1 MKSFIKLLAT
11 GLIGTIALGGSAST
25 IYFMV
30 NNGSN
35 SDNNHTSLL
44 PGGTELTD
52 EQKTVSAIKDNLFNY
67 LSASNL
73 KFNDLLLN
81 VEGLGATNSEA
92 LQLNYK
98 GSMDYKVFMT
108 THKNNLTSDDVAAK
122 FNGDINV
129 KYLDNTTN
137 AKYTTKLD
145 ETIGF
150 QSQGTGKLFLDWKP
164 SDQEGVEATKY
175 SISGKVIDD
184 VLDFLPTI
192 QTLTGVDLSSVHDY
206 YSLIKN
212 IDITNLLPMAIDLV
226 GSLSDSSDLN
236 QTPVDGIYSF
246 NIVVPASL
254 LKDAGIEQDL
264 HIVFKCDDKG
274 LLTAIELYEIDISG
288 IKISLTSNI
297 LMDITDSG
305 YVSDVNEDEYTNNL
319 DCTTNALTTV
329 ASLIDEKKFDT
340 NLSISLKEN
349 VNGVNSATRTFDGF
363 FKGDLSSAKAINDG
377 AIYDIG
383 ITQNQ
388 TFNSSVNVRYANNK
402 TYFKVGSNLAKGF
415 IADSTI
421 DDLTKNIT
429 STMFKDNAPS
439 ADEALNMVATILGD
453 SPIYEIMDGNWGA
466 YKKFIRNLTI
476 DNEVMTLTIN
486 AKAFGSKLVD
496 QDFTINIDLKD
507 GKLNGLSIKDLP
519 VTQKTKTDG
528 KVYVTS
534 IDFAVNLVDF
544 GTHVNDVTETYGD
557 FGQYA
562 NFEIANPLY
571 NTIYKIVDSKTVGAN
586 YSISYT
592 KEDATKEMFTIDG
605 TIDGDI
611 NSMDEIDIS
620 SMSTVENAVN
630 AINGKNLGL
639 YNITAGGNINGI
651 THNLSATY
659 QDQGLYLDYWGANKE
674 YTESKMSLTQGKF
687 FDVFNLVYGMIGGSA
702 SQEVSMSFDSMT
714 STLDNLLD
722 ITDGKLWSIL
732 QGDMMSDLDKYIS
745 VKSDGS
751 ANNLVNVAIDTTLF
765 GGNYGSINLVLD
777 SNNDL
782 LSIHANYKTA
792 GYGTVDFSFNFR
804 DYQDP
809 TIASDDITNNY
820 KVMDNTVDAIISLV
834 SGSSLSSMEVS
845 GSLAG
850 PRR

>member
-1 MKSFIKLLAT
+1 MKSFVKLIAT
-11 GLIGTIALGGSAST
+11 GLIGTIALTGSAST

-35 SDNNHTSLL
+35 DNNHTSLL

-52 EQKTVSAIKDNLFNY
+52 EQEAVDKIKNNLFNY
-67 LSASNL
+67 LSGSNL

-81 VEGLGATNSEA
+81 VEGLGATKSEA
-92 LQLNYK
+92 LQVNYK
-98 GSMDYKVFMT
+98 GAMDYKVFMS
-108 THKNNLTSDDVAAK
+108 THKNNITSDDLAAK
-122 FNGDINV
+122 FNGNINI

-192 QTLTGVDLSSVHDY
+192 QTMTGVDLSSVRNY

-212 IDITNLLPMAIDLV
+212 IDITSLLSTGLNLV
-226 GSLSDSSDLN
+226 GSLSQTSDLD
-236 QTPVDGIYSF
+236 QTPIDGIYSF

-254 LKDAGIEQDL
+254 LKDAGINQDL
-264 HIVFKCDDKG
+264 HIVFKCDENG
-274 LLTAIELYEIDISG
+274 LLTAVELYEIDING
-288 IKISLTSNI
+288 IKIYLSSDI
-297 LMDITDSG
+297 LMDISDSG
-305 YVSDVNEDEYTNNL
+305 YVSDVDEDSYNNNL

-340 NLSISLKEN
+340 NLAFSLKED
-349 VNGVNSATRTFDGF
+349 VNGINVTTRTFDGY

-383 ITQNQ
+383 LVQNE
-388 TFNSSVNVRYANNK
+388 TFNSSVSVRYDNHN

-415 IADSTI
+415 ISDSTI

-429 STMFKDNAPS
+429 STMFKDDSVS
-439 ADEALNMVATILGD
+439 ADAALNMVSTILGD
-453 SPIYEIMDGNWGA
+453 SPIYEIMEGNWGA

-476 DNEVMTLTIN
+476 NDEVMTLTIN

-496 QDFTINIDLKD
+496 QDFTINIDLKG
-507 GKLNGLSIKDLP
+507 GKLNSLSIKDLP

-528 KVYVTS
+528 KVYISS
-534 IDFAVNLVDF
+534 IDFSVNLVDF
-544 GTHVNDVTETYGD
+544 GTHVSDVIEHYGV
-557 FGQYA
+557 FSEYA

-592 KEDATKEMFTIDG
+592 KENESKEFFTIDG
-605 TIDGDI
+605 TIDGDV
-611 NSMDEIDIS
+611 NSMESIDLS
-620 SMSTVENAVN
+620 TLNTVENAVS
-630 AINGKNLGL
+630 AIKGKNLGL
-639 YNITAGGNINGI
+639 YNITAGGSINGI
-651 THNLSATY
+651 EHNLSATY
-659 QDQGLYLDYWGANKE
+659 QEESLYLDYWGANKE
-674 YTESKMSLTQGKF
+674 ITESKMSLTQGKF
-687 FDVFNLVYGMIGGSA
+687 FDIFTLVYGMIGGSA
-702 SQEVSMSFDSMT
+702 SKEVSMSFDSMT
-714 STLDNLLD
+714 STLDNLIDVTNGQIWD
-722 ITDGKLWSIL
+722 ILK
-732 QGDMMSDLDKYIS
+732 GDTMSNLDKYIE

-751 ANNLVNVAIDTTLF
+751 NKNLVNVAIYTTLF
-765 GGNYGSINLVLD
+765 GGNYGLINLVLD
-777 SNNDL
+777 SANEL
-782 LSIHANYKTA
+782 LSIHANYITE
-792 GYGTVDFSFNFR
+792 GYGTIDFSFNFR
-804 DYQDP
+804 DYNNP
-809 TIASDDITNNY
+809 TIASDDIAINY
-820 KVMDNTVDAIISLV
+820 KVMDGTIDAIIKLI
-834 SGSSLSSMEVS
+834 SGTALSSLEVS

>member
-1 MKSFIKLLAT
+1 MKSFIKLIAT
-11 GLIGTIALGGSAST
+11 GLIGTIALAGSAST

-35 SDNNHTSLL
+35 DNHTSLL

-52 EQKTVSAIKDNLFNY
+52 EQKAVEEIKNNLFNY
-67 LSASNL
+67 LSGSNL
-73 KFNDLLLN
+73 KFNNLLLN
-81 VEGLGATNSEA
+81 VEGLGATKSEA

-98 GSMDYKVFMT
+98 GAMDYKVFMT
-108 THKNNLTSDDVAAK
+108 THKNNLTSDDLAAK
-122 FNGDINV
+122 FNGNINI

-145 ETIGF
+145 ETVGF

-192 QTLTGVDLSSVHDY
+192 QTMTGVDLSSIHDY

-212 IDITNLLPMAIDLV
+212 VDITNLLPAGLNLI
-226 GSLSDSSDLN
+226 GSLSQTSDLD

-254 LKDAGIEQDL
+254 LKDAGITQDL

-274 LLTAIELYEIDISG
+274 LLTAIELYEIDING
-288 IKISLTSNI
+288 IKISLSSDI
-297 LMDITDSG
+297 LMDISDSG
-305 YVSDVNEDEYTNNL
+305 YISDVNEGLYNNNL

-340 NLSISLKEN
+340 NLSFSLKEG
-349 VNGVNSATRTFDGF
+349 VNGINVTTRTFDGY

-383 ITQNQ
+383 LVQNE
-388 TFNSSVNVRYANNK
+388 TFNSSVSVRYDNHN

-415 IADSTI
+415 ISDSTI

-429 STMFKDNAPS
+429 STMFKDDS
-439 ADEALNMVATILGD
+439 ANTDAALNMVSTILGE
-453 SPIYEIMDGNWGA
+453 SPIYEIMNGNWGA

-476 DNEVMTLTIN
+476 NDEVMTLTIN

-496 QDFTINIDLKD
+496 QDFTINIDLKG

-528 KVYVTS
+528 KVYISS
-534 IDFAVNLVDF
+534 IDFSVNLVDF
-544 GTHVNDVTETYGD
+544 GTHVSDVIEHYGV
-557 FGQYA
+557 FSQYA

-586 YSISYT
+586 YSISYK
-592 KEDATKEMFTIDG
+592 KENESKEFFTIDG
-605 TIDGDI
+605 TIDGDV
-611 NSMDEIDIS
+611 NSMDSIDIS
-620 SMSTVENAVN
+620 SINTVENAVN
-630 AINGKNLGL
+630 TIKGKNLGL
-639 YNITAGGNINGI
+639 YNITAGGSINGI
-651 THNLSATY
+651 SHNLSATY

-674 YTESKMSLTQGKF
+674 ITESKMSLTQGKF
-687 FDVFNLVYGMIGGSA
+687 FDIFTLVYGMIGGSA
-702 SQEVSMSFDSMT
+702 SQEVNMSFDSMT
-714 STLDNLLD
+714 STLNDLID
-722 ITDGKLWSIL
+722 ITNGQIRDIIK
-732 QGDMMSDLDKYIS
+732 GDTMSNLDKYIE

-751 ANNLVNVAIDTTLF
+751 NKNLVNVAIDTTLF

-777 SNNDL
+777 SANEL
-782 LSIHANYKTA
+782 LSIHANYQTA

-804 DYQDP
+804 DYNNP

-820 KVMDNTVDAIISLV
+820 KVMDNTVDAIIKLI
-834 SGSSLSSMEVS
+834 SGTALSSLEVS